1 MGGFPLSLESGIEQM
16 LGGDN
21 GGNKTVPTEG
31 EESENKAGGG
41 GLSDSEEPRWT
52 MMRGVMG

>member
-1 MGGFPLSLESGIEQM
+1 M

-31 EESENKAGGG
+31 EESENGVGGYWDAKISIAQG
-41 GLSDSEEPRWT
+41 QEGYDVLVGDSPDNR
-52 MMRGVMG
+52 MMVDRQE